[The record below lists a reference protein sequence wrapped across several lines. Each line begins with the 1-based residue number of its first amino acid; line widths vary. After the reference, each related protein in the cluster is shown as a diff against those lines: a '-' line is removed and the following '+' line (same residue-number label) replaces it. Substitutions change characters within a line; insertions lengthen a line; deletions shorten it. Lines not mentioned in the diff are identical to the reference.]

1 MAGRLAQR
9 SHATIIKRSIR
20 AEIGSLVA
28 RSSPES
34 AAGIIIEGG
43 GILVVVVEPPS
54 RGGRDVYRLLN
65 DVSLDQQL
73 ESTIYC
79 PSHGGGGGDQYRRGE
94 DHLSHPSHPIPT
106 FKLKSILHLSLSL
119 SPLLL
124 SSFPR
129 VSCTRCC
136 CCCMSVDCRSAGNV
150 RCIRRRGTIAG
161 DSGNDRLQGSLSQ
174 STVYVSCFEVWGRIY
189 ARLAFLRRPPYM

>member
-1 MAGRLAQR
+1 M
-9 SHATIIKRSIR
+9 
-20 AEIGSLVA
+20 A

-43 GILVVVVEPPS
+43 GILVVVVVEPRPGE
-54 RGGRDVYRLLN
+54 GGTCI
-65 DVSLDQQL
+65 VSLTTYPSTNNSNQQF
-73 ESTIYC
+73 IV
-79 PSHGGGGGDQYRRGE
+79 
-94 DHLSHPSHPIPT
+94 HPTEEEEEINTGAEKTTSLTPLTPFPRSNWNLFFI
-106 FKLKSILHLSLSL
+106 SLSL

-129 VSCTRCC
+129 VSCTRCCC

-174 STVYVSCFEVWGRIY
+174 STAYVSCFEVWGRIY

>member
-129 VSCTRCC
+129 VSCTR
-136 CCCMSVDCRSAGNV
+136 VVVVVVCRL
-150 RCIRRRGTIAG
+150 IAG
-161 DSGNDRLQGSLSQ
+161 RPGTFDAYAGVERLRE
-174 STVYVSCFEVWGRIY
+174 TAATTDFKV
-189 ARLAFLRRPPYM
+189 A

>member
-43 GILVVVVEPPS
+43 GILVVVVVEPPS

-79 PSHGGGGGDQYRRGE
+79 PSHGGGGDQYRRGE

-119 SPLLL
+119 SSPPLVLSPRIVHALLL
-124 SSFPR
+124 
-129 VSCTRCC
+129 
-136 CCCMSVDCRSAGNV
+136 
-150 RCIRRRGTIAG
+150 
-161 DSGNDRLQGSLSQ
+161 LLL
-174 STVYVSCFEVWGRIY
+174 YVG
-189 ARLAFLRRPPYM
+189 

>member
-1 MAGRLAQR
+1 MERR

-34 AAGIIIEGG
+34 AAGIIIEVV
-43 GILVVVVEPPS
+43 VVVVEPPS

-79 PSHGGGGGDQYRRGE
+79 PSHGEDQYRHRE
-94 DHLSHPSHPIPT
+94 DHLSSHPSHPIPT
-106 FKLKSILHLSLSL
+106 FKLKSILYLSLF
-119 SPLLL
+119 SPFSSSLLL
-124 SSFPR
+124 SPPLL
-129 VSCTRCC
+129 
-136 CCCMSVDCRSAGNV
+136 V
-150 RCIRRRGTIAG
+150 RCRIVHA
-161 DSGNDRLQGSLSQ
+161 LL
-174 STVYVSCFEVWGRIY
+174 YVG
-189 ARLAFLRRPPYM
+189 